1 MTPNELAMALIDKFQ
16 GELVTDYPGKG
27 KKNSDIKKGDE
38 DDFKKITDNNGNL
51 VFGIPATKK
60 HG

>member
-38 DDFKKITDNNGNL
+38 DDFKKIGNNSSGL
-51 VFGIPATKK
+51 VFDFQSRKK
-60 HG
+60 